1 MDEQLLKKAAE
12 AVLLKPSGVVILE
25 SVWKDIVSKEM
36 KCPVT
41 GKKLKGEEEHLSG
54 QCMQCN

>member
-1 MDEQLLKKAAE
+1 MLQ

-41 GKKLKGEEEHLSG
+41 GKKLKGEEEH
-54 QCMQCN
+54 